1 MLFIQ
6 YPLQKLQNHWHI
18 GGDWVGGA
26 SILLKRHVFFPR
38 QHVCSL
44 VHFGTWVAF
53 RWPSLWEVPIR
64 LLEAFQRRIPWS
76 AKNQRRR
83 ECVAEEKK
91 SEMQWQGNWLY
102 SQVPLPFWRAM
113 AGCIAIGSLA
123 TAVHWLIF
131 LILQEPITCSY
142 NCMIEIGFSWRG
154 KLYFSQTRVDTRRS
168 TSEISKGKHKP
179 FFRQWCQMPYMWSN
193 SILIHVIK
201 LLYFGE
207 YLCYISVLEK
217 CASVYIFAR
226 SKLQKC
232 TYIQFTAVSV

>member
-18 GGDWVGGA
+18 GGDRAGGA

-44 VHFGTWVAF
+44 VHFARTWVAF

-64 LLEAFQRRIPWS
+64 LLEAFQRRIPD
-76 AKNQRRR
+76 QRRIS
-83 ECVAEEKK
+83 EEGSVSLKRRNLRC
-91 SEMQWQGNWLY
+91 SGRGADY
-102 SQVPLPFWRAM
+102 IARPLPFWRAM

-207 YLCYISVLEK
+207 YYVI
-217 CASVYIFAR
+217 
-226 SKLQKC
+226 
-232 TYIQFTAVSV
+232 